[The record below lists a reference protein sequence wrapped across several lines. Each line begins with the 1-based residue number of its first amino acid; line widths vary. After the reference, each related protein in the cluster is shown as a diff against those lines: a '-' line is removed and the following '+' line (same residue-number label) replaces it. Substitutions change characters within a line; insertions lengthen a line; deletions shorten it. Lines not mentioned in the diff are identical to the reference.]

1 MTLAGIIATEFN
13 ADEDMKAAFAQSVL
27 DSANG
32 FFEEIIDIEAA
43 GRRRLDDRAGV
54 DVSYTGVARI
64 DGTETAEADSADLL
78 QQSKEALMTA
88 LANDSFLTTLQAAD
102 AAFAAVT
109 VDEMAT
115 YAAIAAATVVFVVT
129 TCVEIK
135 ILRRVRAES
144 SRRPPRYRRDACSM
158 AWRCRFLAARRS
170 QHGRVITEK

>member
-1 MTLAGIIATEFN
+1 
-13 ADEDMKAAFAQSVL
+13 MKAAFAQSVL

-32 FFEEIIDIEAA
+32 LFDEIIDIEAA
-43 GRRRLDDRAGV
+43 GRRRLTGAGV
-54 DVSYTGVARI
+54 DVSYVGVARK
-64 DGTETAEADSADLL
+64 DGTDNGEQVSAELL
-78 QQSKEALMTA
+78 EQSMDALT
-88 LANDSFLTTLQAAD
+88 LAINDGSFLTTLQAAD
-102 AAFAAVT
+102 SAFAAVT
-109 VDEMAT
+109 VDVAAT
-115 YAAIAAATVVFVVT
+115 QAALLAATVVFVVT